1 MTDIMAK
8 FKESKFVV
16 VPNDYEDSFEHLVV
30 LSDIAYW
37 SENLESLIEWC
48 DENECEVL
56 GMTVNVPDDQRL
68 IVFIL
73 RWE

>member
-16 VPNDYEDSFEHLVV
+16 VHNDYEDSFEHLVV
-30 LSDIAYW
+30 LSDITYW
-37 SENLESLIEWC
+37 SENLDSLIEWC